1 VMMQFVTGQRP
12 AALSVPR
19 PAVARM
25 GGKATVWIL
34 KDSRVEH
41 RDVTAGLESPERI
54 EITSG
59 LQAGEVVVV
68 GSHDA
73 LYAGAR
79 VTPVGGPSPLPDQ
92 SGASP
97 PGEMKGMEGTTGPG
111 APPAKPKEGG
121 HGAGH

>member
-1 VMMQFVTGQRP
+1 VT
-12 AALSVPR
+12 
-19 PAVARM
+19 
-25 GGKATVWIL
+25 T
-34 KDSRVEH
+34 
-41 RDVTAGLESPERI
+41 GLESPERV

-59 LQAGEVVVV
+59 LQAGEAVVV

-79 VTPVGGPSPLPDQ
+79 VTPVGGPSPLPGP

-111 APPAKPKEGG
+111 AAPAKPKEGG